1 MMDWS
6 PGRGSEQTGFR
17 PGVIV
22 QCDEGNHTAGARTT
36 ILIPLTTQE
45 RAYVFYIP
53 VPRGALTGLRA
64 DSWANCTQV
73 ITVDKDRLRTRLGI
87 VPAPVLHAIA
97 LALADTLGLSLA
109 LE

>member
-1 MMDWS
+1 
-6 PGRGSEQTGFR
+6 
-17 PGVIV
+17 
-22 QCDEGNHTAGARTT
+22 
-36 ILIPLTTQE
+36 
-45 RAYVFYIP
+45 
-53 VPRGALTGLRA
+53 LTGLRA